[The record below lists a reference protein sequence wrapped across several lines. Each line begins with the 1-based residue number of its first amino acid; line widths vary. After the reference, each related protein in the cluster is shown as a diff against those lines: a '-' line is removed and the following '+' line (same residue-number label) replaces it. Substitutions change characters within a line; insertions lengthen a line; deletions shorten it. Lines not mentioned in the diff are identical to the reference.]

1 MTKEARKALLQDRYN
16 KLNGTEKNIKSPGVV
31 RKLRRRLVKGN
42 Y

>member
-31 RKLRRRLVKGN
+31 RKLKRKLVKGK